1 MKGKIIV
8 LGNRKGGVGKTTS
21 IIILADYL
29 AALPGEPKVAVCD
42 IDDQLSLFQDYQFAM
57 EEERPIKW
65 ECFTPYPDGIQ
76 GKRDDS
82 DQIMQDIAELQEEF
96 DYLLIDVPG
105 KLEKNDEHYR
115 VLQMADKVFVP
126 VLASTKDFTS
136 SMSYTAPLDSIATTK
151 QAGERGFK
159 YYVFLNR
166 YVKRHTRSVFIKKS
180 LKSLCGVAG
189 EPMSHPLG
197 MYDAINGVRPGTN
210 LHKNY
215 VSSVAAL
222 SAFNWCT
229 EVFTKI
235 TADEKDK

>member
-21 IIILADYL
+21 IIVLADYL
-29 AALPGEPKVAVCD
+29 AALPGAPKVAVCD

-65 ECFTPYPDGIQ
+65 ECFTPYPDGPQ
-76 GKRDDS
+76 GQRDNS
-82 DQIMQDIAELQEEF
+82 DQIIKDIAELQEEF

-115 VLQMADKVFVP
+115 VLEMADKVFVP

-136 SMSYTAPLDSIATTK
+136 SMSYTAPLDAIAATK
-151 QAGERGFK
+151 PAQARGFK

-166 YVKRHTRSVFIKKS
+166 YAKRHTRSNYIKKN
-180 LKSLCGVAG
+180 LESLCGKDG
-189 EPMSHPLG
+189 EPMTNPLG

-210 LHKNY
+210 LHKNH

-222 SAFNWCT
+222 SAYNWCK
-229 EVFTKI
+229 EVHKI
-235 TADEKDK
+235 IADEKD